1 MSLIRNK
8 LVTRNKFFILE
19 KTSIGDWR
27 KLMIL
32 KIQDTIETAHLSYRK
47 YTFPEFM
54 VDESKE
60 IFKKKM
66 TKMCLLTQICISFC
80 FLLNIYLK

>member
-32 KIQDTIETAHLSYRK
+32 KIETAHLSYRK

-60 IFKKKM
+60 ILKKKKM